1 MSKLDFFMKTKY
13 TTKDLEAAHKA
24 IAEGESI
31 KSVLK
36 RTGMTYSPVWCFHTW
51 TTNGELNRL
60 IDLSGMGN
68 AKADEVIAKLREEGR
83 SWGEIACIVTRTEGQ
98 CRKAYERIAN
108 VQATGT
114 RIGHG
119 GRFWGDEEALYRG
132 EGPSGNRANHGPM
145 VDPGT
150 TVTTAIG
157 TLDEQDQRDL
167 KSMKISELRSLLGLP
182 SSDRTPKVKLL
193 EKAAKALTS

>member
-1 MSKLDFFMKTKY
+1 MSNLDFFMKTKY
-13 TTKDLEAAHKA
+13 SIKDLEEAHQA
-24 IAEGESI
+24 ISGGETI

-51 TTNGELNRL
+51 TTNGEMKRR
-60 IDLSGMGN
+60 IDLSGMAT
-68 AKADEVIAKLREEGR
+68 AKADGIVAKLREEGR
-83 SWGEIACIVTRTEGQ
+83 SWGEIACIVTLTEGQ
-98 CRKAYERIAN
+98 CRKAYERVSN

-119 GRFWGDEEALYRG
+119 GRYWGDEEALYRG
-132 EGPSGNRANHGPM
+132 EGPQGNRANHGPM

-150 TVTTAIG
+150 TVGSAISK
-157 TLDEQDQRDL
+157 LDDQDQRDL
-167 KSMKISELRSLLGLP
+167 KSMKVSELRSLLGLD
-182 SSDRTPKVKLL
+182 SSDRTSKVKLL